1 MPGLY
6 ENPVFFLHLVRSR
19 RFEHER
25 ATTGMACRLGE
36 LVKTPLVSGE
46 WKGGLSM
53 NRVAPRTSA
62 GQSGFC
68 VFENADISADR
79 HATQD

>member
-1 MPGLY
+1 
-6 ENPVFFLHLVRSR
+6 
-19 RFEHER
+19 
-25 ATTGMACRLGE
+25 MACRLGE

-53 NRVAPRTSA
+53 NWVAPRTSA

>member
-6 ENPVFFLHLVRSR
+6 ENPLFFLHLVRSR
-19 RFEHER
+19 RLEHER
-25 ATTGMACRLGE
+25 ATTGMACRVGE
-36 LVKTPLVSGE
+36 LVKTLLVSGE